1 MDEAMYI
8 RKQETEEAE
17 YEARCRRCG
26 ACCGA
31 GGADPCA
38 NLVRAENGAYMCK
51 SYDTRIGVQHT
62 VSGRTFTCIPIRDV
76 RRFGVRFEGCGY
88 DRI

>member
-1 MDEAMYI
+1 MDEAVYI
-8 RKQETEEAE
+8 RKQEAEGAE

-31 GGADPCA
+31 DGADPCA
-38 NLVRAENGAYMCK
+38 NLARETSGAYFCK
-51 SYDTRIGVQHT
+51 SYDTRIGVQRT

-76 RRFGVRFEGCGY
+76 RRFGMPFEGCGY
-88 DRI
+88 NST